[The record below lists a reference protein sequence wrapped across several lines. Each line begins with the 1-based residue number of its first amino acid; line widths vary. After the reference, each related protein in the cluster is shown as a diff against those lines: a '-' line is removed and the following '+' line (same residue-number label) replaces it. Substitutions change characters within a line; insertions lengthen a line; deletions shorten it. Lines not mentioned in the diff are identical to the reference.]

1 MTFSDPKVADFVNAN
16 FVAAWHNR
24 GAGFHNENY
33 SAEQWIFRS
42 SMEAY
47 PTKNICTFFL
57 TPEGRVFHT
66 VAGFW
71 APEIFKLQLET
82 ALRLRREA
90 FDGAME
96 LKPDGLQEL
105 RRVQGEAASRIRGDV
120 ASLAIAPRGYRGG
133 AHEHSDSC
141 RAAVEAGG
149 RHLAEVHTHW
159 SRVAELP
166 DLEEVRYAYLHG
178 NSFTEE
184 PRGGSATRVAGK
196 LVGGE

>member
-1 MTFSDPKVADFVNAN
+1 VTFSDPGVAEFVNEH

-24 GAGFHNENY
+24 GAGFHNEDY
-33 SAEQWIFRS
+33 AAEQWIFGS

-57 TPEGRVFHT
+57 TPEGRVFHY

-71 APEIFKLQLET
+71 APEIFRVELET
-82 ALRLRREA
+82 ALSLRREA
-90 FDGAME
+90 FDAGME
-96 LKPDGLQEL
+96 LKRGGLEAL
-105 RRVQGEAASRIRGDV
+105 RRVHEEAASTIRSRV
-120 ASLAIAPRGYRGG
+120 AALSIAPRSYRGS

-149 RHLAEVHTHW
+149 RHLAGLHRHW
-159 SRVAELP
+159 SGAAELP
-166 DLEEVRYAYLHG
+166 EFEEVRYDYLFG

-184 PRGGSATRVAGK
+184 PRGGAAPRVSGK
-196 LVGGE
+196 IVGGE